1 MTELTLNEKRLLAA
15 LVKEKK
21 TDAEHLASILDATP
35 EAVVQWAHL
44 AEDKGFANV
53 KRIVEKVPALTEEG
67 KKYRKCKQLPETQ
80 ILEEIKPGTTLS
92 DLQRSTA
99 FKIGFGQLRKK
110 GLVKVEGTAVIKM
123 PNASTEEYNK
133 VLFLFDEDGNLHVD
147 PSLKRGEDYYQNT
160 DGAIN
165 KELIKRGILA
175 ESETVRYAISITA
188 DGIALAKQGLDLK
201 EEIGTLTRDQ
211 ILSGAW
217 KTANLRRYD
226 IKKLP
231 KTVYPGKSHPY
242 QRLIDEMRLIL
253 LEMGFTEM
261 HGEIVQSAFWN
272 FDALFQPQDHPAR
285 EMQDTFYLKEE
296 APLPEGWEC
305 LRDMHE
311 HGGDTSSTGWG
322 GKWNPKKAKQCVLR
336 THTTSLSIQYLATH
350 PEPPVKAF
358 CIGRVYRR
366 EAIDPTHT
374 PEFEQLEGIVM
385 DKCVTFRHLLGFL
398 KEFYCRMGFSD
409 VRFRPG
415 FFPYTEPSVEPEIWV
430 DGLGWVEMGGAGVFR
445 QEVTAPWG
453 VQCPVLAWGLGVS
466 RVAMLRLGLKDLRQ
480 LYQSDLEWIRNSPV
494 HAPAAAARK
503 A

>member
-1 MTELTLNEKRLLAA
+1 E
-15 LVKEKK
+15 KEKEIN
-21 TDAEHLASILDATP
+21 AEDLAKKLDASP
-35 EAVVQWAHL
+35 ESVIQWAL
-44 AEDKGFANV
+44 LSKDQGFTLV
-53 KRIVEKVPALTEEG
+53 SRTPTKVFELTEEG
-67 KKYRKCKQLPETQ
+67 KQYLEHGLPETQ
-80 ILEEIKPGTTLS
+80 ILNKIDNGIQLVEIQKDP
-92 DLQRSTA
+92 A

-110 GLVKVEGTAVIKM
+110 GLITVTNGKVTQNPG
-123 PNASTEEYNK
+123 AST
-133 VLFLFDEDGNLHVD
+133 DEDEKALKDLPHGD
-147 PSLKRGEDYYQNT
+147 PLRVRELVRRGLVRENETIQNVLSIT
-160 DGAIN
+160 KD
-165 KELIKRGILA
+165 GILRVNA
-175 ESETVRYAISITA
+175 
-188 DGIALAKQGLDLK
+188 GLDFR
-201 EEIGTLTRDQ
+201 EEIGTLTRNQ
-211 ILSGAW
+211 ILSGTW
-217 KTANLRRYD
+217 KTANLRKYD
-226 IKKLP
+226 VKKLP

-242 QRLIDEMRLIL
+242 QRLIDEMRQIL

-296 APLPEGWEC
+296 APLPERWEC

-385 DKCVTFRHLLGFL
+385 DKGVTFRHLLGFL
-398 KEFYCRMGFSD
+398 KEFYQRMGFSD

-494 HAPAAAARK
+494 HAPAEAARK
-503 A
+503 T

>member
-1 MTELTLNEKRLLAA
+1 MAELTLNEKKLLAA
-15 LVKEKK
+15 LSKEKR
-21 TDAEHLASILDATP
+21 TDAVNLASLLNATP

-44 AEDKGFANV
+44 AQDKRFAKV
-53 KRIVEKVPALTEEG
+53 ERIVEKAFEYTEEG
-67 KKYRKCKQLPETQ
+67 KTYLQNGLPETQ
-80 ILEEIKPGTTLS
+80 ILKIIKPGTTLA
-92 DLQRSTA
+92 DLQGHPA

-110 GLVKVEGTAVIKM
+110 GLIRVDGSLVTKDESK
-123 PNASTEEYNK
+123 STQAEEAELRTP
-133 VLFLFDEDGNLHVD
+133 V
-147 PSLKRGEDYYQNT
+147 SGELS
-160 DGAIN
+160 A
-165 KELIKRGILA
+165 KELIRRGILV
-175 ESETVRYAISITA
+175 ESETVRYIISITHE
-188 DGIALAKQGLDLK
+188 GIALVNQGIDLK

-217 KTANLRRYD
+217 KTANLRKYD
-226 IKKLP
+226 VKKLP

-242 QRLIDEMRLIL
+242 QRLIDEMRQIL

-296 APLPEGWEC
+296 ASLPKGWEC

-311 HGGDTSSTGWG
+311 HGGNTSSTGWG
-322 GKWNPKKAKQCVLR
+322 GKWNPKKAQQCVLR
-336 THTTSLSIQYLATH
+336 THTTSLSIQYLASH

-385 DKCVTFRHLLGFL
+385 DKGVTFRHLLGFL
-398 KEFYCRMGFSD
+398 KEFYQRMGFSD

-445 QEVTAPWG
+445 QEVTDPWG
-453 VQCPVLAWGLGVS
+453 VKCPVLAWGLGVS

-480 LYQSDLEWIRNSPV
+480 LYQSDLEWIRRSPV
-494 HAPAAAARK
+494 HAPAQTGRK

>member
-1 MTELTLNEKRLLAA
+1 MAELTLNEKRLLAA
-15 LVKEKK
+15 LAKEKK
-21 TDAEHLASILDATP
+21 ADAEHLASLLNATP
-35 EAVVQWAHL
+35 EAVVQWGHL
-44 AEDKGFANV
+44 AEDKGLAKV
-53 KRIVEKVPALTEEG
+53 ERITKKSFEYTEEG
-67 KKYRKCKQLPETQ
+67 RKYLKNGLPEAQ
-80 ILEEIKPGTTLS
+80 LYKKIKSKPDS
-92 DLQRSTA
+92 KIAEFQEDPV
-99 FKIGFGQLRKK
+99 FKIGFGQLRKN
-110 GLVKVEGTAVIKM
+110 GLVKVTENGTIQLCEGAVRGDD
-123 PNASTEEYNK
+123 YNPDK
-133 VLFLFDEDGNLHVD
+133 DKGHAGSIERDEA
-147 PSLKRGEDYYQNT
+147 SLKNPSDKDPKT
-160 DGAIN
+160 
-165 KELIKRGILA
+165 KEFIKRGILA

-188 DGIALAKQGLDLK
+188 EGIALVTQGLDIR

-385 DKCVTFRHLLGFL
+385 DKGVTFRHLLGFL
-398 KEFYCRMGFSD
+398 KEFYQRMGFSD